1 MADSLI
7 GCQEEGP
14 ELPLRQVRS
23 AMLMATLINRGSWK
37 TLGGSFY
44 QTIHG
49 TKGSHEASPKGLL
62 CSFAHPGISRWL
74 IFRGTMGTRII
85 AGTASNDEVQS
96 KQRARRFLIQ
106 TRLRYRVK
114 RERTWREGKTE
125 NMSRSGLLFRGEFL
139 VQPTTQIEMS
149 MVLPSG
155 ILGDGAAE
163 VICKGTVVRTVP
175 PAGLGSMPGL
185 ATTISHYRLVR
196 S

>member
-1 MADSLI
+1 MTAGLN
-7 GCQEEGP
+7 
-14 ELPLRQVRS
+14 
-23 AMLMATLINRGSWK
+23 NRGSWK
-37 TLGGSFY
+37 ALAGFSY
-44 QTIHG
+44 QTDNG
-49 TKGSHEASPKGLL
+49 TKGSYESSPKGPL
-62 CSFAHPGISRWL
+62 CGFGDPGISRDSTV
-74 IFRGTMGTRII
+74 RGTMGTHIVI
-85 AGTASNDEVQS
+85 DTPSSDGAQS

-125 NMSRSGLLFRGEFL
+125 NMSRSGLLFRGEF
-139 VQPTTQIEMS
+139 VVKPTTQIEIS

-163 VICKGTVVRTVP
+163 VVCRGTVVRTVP
-175 PAGLGSMPGL
+175 PASAGSMPGL

>member
-7 GCQEEGP
+7 GW
-14 ELPLRQVRS
+14 LVRTRTPFQAGS
-23 AMLMATLINRGSWK
+23 IGVLMASLNHRGSWK
-37 TLGGSFY
+37 TLTGFLFQAGGR
-44 QTIHG
+44 
-49 TKGSHEASPKGLL
+49 TKGYDGPSPKGPL
-62 CSFAHPGISRWL
+62 CGFGDPGISRDSTV
-74 IFRGTMGTRII
+74 RGTMGTHIV
-85 AGTASNDEVQS
+85 ADTPSNDGAQS

-125 NMSRSGLLFRGEFL
+125 NMSRSGLLFRGEF
-139 VQPTTQIEMS
+139 VIKPTTQIEIS

-163 VICKGTVVRTVP
+163 VVCRGTVVRTVP
-175 PAGLGSMPGL
+175 PASAGSMPGL

>member
-1 MADSLI
+1 MADRLI
-7 GCQEEGP
+7 GW
-14 ELPLRQVRS
+14 LVRTGTPIQAGS
-23 AMLMATLINRGSWK
+23 IGVLTAGLNNRGSWK
-37 TLGGSFY
+37 TLGAFS
-44 QTIHG
+44 QAETG
-49 TKGSHEASPKGLL
+49 TKGYHGCSTKGPL
-62 CSFAHPGISRWL
+62 CGFGDLGISHDSTV
-74 IFRGTMGTRII
+74 RGTMGTHIVADTPR
-85 AGTASNDEVQS
+85 NDGAQS

-125 NMSRSGLLFRGEFL
+125 NMSRSGLLFRGEF
-139 VQPTTQIEMS
+139 VVKPTTQIEIS

-163 VICKGTVVRTVP
+163 VVCRGTVVRTVP
-175 PAGLGSMPGL
+175 PASAGSMPGL